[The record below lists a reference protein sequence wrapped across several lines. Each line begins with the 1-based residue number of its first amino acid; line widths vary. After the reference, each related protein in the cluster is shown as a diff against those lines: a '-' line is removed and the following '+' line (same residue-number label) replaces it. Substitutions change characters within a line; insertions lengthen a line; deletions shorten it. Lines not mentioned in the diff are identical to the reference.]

1 MIINRIKEYR
11 EMNDIK
17 QKDVAKALNVHFS
30 TVSGW
35 ENGNDTMPLTRII
48 SFANHY
54 KISLDYIF
62 EISSRNNYVP
72 LTINPKTISENL
84 LRLRKANNMTQQEVS
99 RRLNISTGTYCDY
112 ENGKNLIKTNALYGL
127 TTIYKPFS
135 LDKIFKK

>member
-11 EMNDIK
+11 EINDIK

-48 SFANHY
+48 AFANHY

-62 EISSRNNYVP
+62 ELSSRNNYVP
-72 LTINPKTISENL
+72 LTINPKTI
-84 LRLRKANNMTQQEVS
+84 KQNNWN
-99 RRLNISTGTYCDY
+99 NIY
-112 ENGKNLIKTNALYGL
+112 N
-127 TTIYKPFS
+127 F
-135 LDKIFKK
+135 